1 MERLAEIEHPGM
13 MAAIDPDK
21 PAVIEAESG
30 TTITFGAFERASNR
44 FAHLLRAI
52 GLQKGDGLVVLL
64 ENRAEYLTLA
74 WGGLR
79 AGLRV
84 TAIATHLTPPE
95 IDYILDDS
103 GAKVLVTSARFA
115 DVASKLVASGIDDE
129 RRLMLDSPS
138 AGFVALDE
146 RLADQPATP
155 IADQAEGVEML
166 YSSGTTGRP
175 KGIKKPLP
183 DAPFGTLSP
192 QYRRV
197 VTHYEINATSRY
209 LSPAPLYHAAPL
221 GFNLRTLRVG
231 GTTVIMKKFDAEQAL
246 ALIEQHRI
254 THSQWV
260 PTHFVRLL
268 RLPDEIRLRH
278 DLSSHRCAIHAAAPC
293 PTEVKRA
300 MIDWWGPI
308 VHEYYAGSEG
318 NGLTVI
324 SSEEWLAHPGSVG
337 RPINGNVHICDD
349 QGHPLAAGQ
358 VGTIY
363 FEGGATFEYH
373 NDQDKTAQSRNHLG
387 WSTLGDI
394 GYLDEAGFLHLTDR
408 KAHMII
414 SGGVNIYPQEAENI
428 LVVHPK
434 VVDAAVIGVP
444 NAEFGEEVKA
454 VVQPVDMI
462 AAGAELEA
470 ELMAHCRAH
479 LSPVKC
485 PKSIDFADA
494 LPRQENGKL
503 YKRKLRDA
511 YWANAGDQL
520 PTRAKLNN

>member
-1 MERLAEIEHPGM
+1 MQRDAEIEHPGM

-21 PAVIEAESG
+21 PAVIDADSG
-30 TTITFGAFERASNR
+30 ITVTFGAFERDSNR
-44 FAHLLRAI
+44 FAQLLRRL
-52 GLQKGDGLVVLL
+52 GLQKGDGFAVLL
-64 ENRAEYLTLA
+64 ENRAEYLTLV

-103 GAKVLVTSARFA
+103 GAKVLVTSSRFA
-115 DVASKLVASGIDDE
+115 DRADALAASGITAE
-129 RRLMLDSPS
+129 RRLMLDDAV
-138 AGFVALDE
+138 AGFALLDQ
-146 RLADQPATP
+146 RLAEQPSDP

-166 YSSGTTGRP
+166 YSSGTTGQP
-175 KGIKKPLP
+175 KGIRKPLP
-183 DAPFGTLSP
+183 EAPFGTLSP

-197 VTHYEINATSRY
+197 VTLYEINATSRY

-246 ALIEQHRI
+246 ALIERYRI

-260 PTHFVRLL
+260 PTHFVRML
-268 RLPDEIRLRH
+268 RLPDGTRARY
-278 DLSSHRCAIHAAAPC
+278 DLTSHRCAIHAAAPC
-293 PTEVKRA
+293 PTEIKRA

-308 VHEYYAGSEG
+308 VWEYYAGSEG
-318 NGLTVI
+318 NGFTSV
-324 SSEEWLAHPGSVG
+324 SSEEWLARPGSVG
-337 RPINGNVHICDD
+337 RPLNGSVHICDD
-349 QGHPLAAGQ
+349 KGAPLPVGD
-358 VGTIY
+358 VGTIF

-373 NDQDKTAQSRNHLG
+373 NDPDKTAQSRNHLG

-394 GYLDEAGFLHLTDR
+394 GYLDEDGYLFLTDR

-414 SGGVNIYPQEAENI
+414 SGGVNIYPQEAENA
-428 LVVHPK
+428 LVLHPK

-444 NAEFGEEVKA
+444 NVEFGEEVKA
-454 VVQPVDMI
+454 VVQPVDM
-462 AAGAELEA
+462 ATAGADLEA
-470 ELMAHCRAH
+470 ELIAHCRAH

-485 PKSIDFADA
+485 PKSVDFAA
-494 LPRQENGKL
+494 ELPRQDNGKL

-511 YWANAGDQL
+511 YWAAADNQKSTTE
-520 PTRAKLNN
+520 PSQN